1 MTDTKALEE
10 LVNVENWSLEYYPM
24 HYADHYVCNIP
35 FPKPDQ
41 AAAELAELKADKD
54 MLSNLLA
61 GLHSDGGHHEG
72 EVGTK
77 QAVEDALNVYYF
89 FRAELADKER
99 ELDEARKVIAFYAN
113 RIGGGNVARDYLSAH
128 PKDGEK

>member
-1 MTDTKALEE
+1 MSDTQAIDHFFD
-10 LVNVENWSLEYYPM
+10 NGNWQSGDDGDWQYEGEIDPQ
-24 HYADHYVCNIP
+24 
-35 FPKPDQ
+35 Q